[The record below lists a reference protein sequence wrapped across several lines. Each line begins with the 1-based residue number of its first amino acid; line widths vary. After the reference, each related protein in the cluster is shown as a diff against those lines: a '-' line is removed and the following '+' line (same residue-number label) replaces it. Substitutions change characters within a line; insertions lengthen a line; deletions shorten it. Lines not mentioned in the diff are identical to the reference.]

1 MKFIKWLIVDTI
13 RDLRLKRL
21 KADFDRHCP
30 NERMT
35 GSIDGYCGI
44 GMMIGR
50 SVGSEVEAAD
60 GSARLLDVYTSSLVA
75 ELARHREYARRAYR
89 IGVNSVQD
97 GGRRH
102 RFASAR
108 QLRR

>member
-1 MKFIKWLIVDTI
+1 
-13 RDLRLKRL
+13 
-21 KADFDRHCP
+21 
-30 NERMT
+30 MT

-50 SVGSEVEAAD
+50 SVGSEVGAAD

-89 IGVNSVQD
+89 IGVDSVQD